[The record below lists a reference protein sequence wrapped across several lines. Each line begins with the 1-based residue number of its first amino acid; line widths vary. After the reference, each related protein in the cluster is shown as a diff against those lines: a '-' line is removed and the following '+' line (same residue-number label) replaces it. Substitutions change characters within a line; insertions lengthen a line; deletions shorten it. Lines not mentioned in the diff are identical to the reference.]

1 MEPKY
6 TKGQKVRIIEV
17 KNQDGNLKYDD
28 LRQHINKTGVI
39 LDSYVI
45 PMKSVSGLP
54 EVKIEDYPKYTILL
68 DDGITLE
75 MVLEDALAA
84 LDG

>member
-6 TKGQKVRIIEV
+6 TKGQKVKIVSV
-17 KNQDGNLKYDD
+17 KNQYGYLKYDD

-39 LDSYVI
+39 LDSYLM

-54 EVKIEDYPKYTILL
+54 EVKIEDYPKYTVLL

-75 MVLEDALAA
+75 MVLEDALES
-84 LDG
+84 LDE

>member
-6 TKGQKVRIIEV
+6 RNGQKVKIIEV
-17 KNQDGNLKYDD
+17 KNPYGYLKYDD

-39 LDSYVI
+39 LDSYLM
-45 PMKSVSGLP
+45 PMESISELP
-54 EVKIEDYPKYTILL
+54 EVKIEDYPKYTVLL

-75 MVLEDALAA
+75 MVLEDALVA

>member
-1 MEPKY
+1 MIQKY
-6 TKGQKVRIIEV
+6 KNGQKVKIIEV

-39 LDSYVI
+39 LDSYLM

-54 EVKIEDYPKYTILL
+54 EVKIEDYPKYTVLL

-75 MVLEDALAA
+75 MVLEDALVA
-84 LDG
+84 LDE